1 MFTKTV
7 MVTVIVNTEE
17 MTIVIV
23 MAMAM
28 MMVTVM
34 VTVIVT
40 VSIWRLHDYMNVLS
54 FLHRPFNSNPLIVF
68 LNLTVIYSIKK
79 LIGRRVRSGH
89 G

>member
-17 MTIVIV
+17 MTIV